1 MDWPSVSHLSQ
12 ILGNDLGFMLI
23 VSAVNLTQ
31 VNDPRQD
38 GILVTSNTN
47 AEHSTLCQ
55 RCISNL
61 YGRGEERH
69 YA

>member
-1 MDWPSVSHLSQ
+1 MLSDN
-12 ILGNDLGFMLI
+12 LRFMLI

-31 VNDPRQD
+31 VNDPRQE
-38 GILVTSNTN
+38 GILVTSNTHV
-47 AEHSTLCQ
+47 EHSTLCQ

-61 YGRGEERH
+61 YGQRH